1 MEITGKTPQKGA
13 AMMMLM
19 CIGRKPLA
27 AGSAP
32 DIQSQFR
39 CSSNS

>member
-19 CIGRKPLA
+19 RIGREPRA
-27 AGSAP
+27 SGSAP
-32 DIQSQFR
+32 DMMR
-39 CSSNS
+39 ETLEL